1 MMAIATWFAVAI
13 FINALQRASERAFSG
28 FTNFSFCLYKYA
40 RTKCI
45 ILHDECLNRLW
56 HVDACVE
63 ALTYS
68 EIQCLTATEQ
78 YQIPLLKDVILE
90 TSLPLMIDVK
100 SEITVDF
107 ICDVLQATHAVSR
120 ALIVGGNAIAHQKA
134 RSRLPMVQLGLTWN
148 ELIQPSLEVI
158 ESCHYDYFNPP
169 WSLLMEQDSEEPKL
183 RSDTVAE
190 MHNHGVRVSVW
201 TVDDLET
208 MWTLVN
214 AGVDLIITNQV
225 GSLTASYRRA
235 SQGTS

>member
-1 MMAIATWFAVAI
+1 M
-13 FINALQRASERAFSG
+13 
-28 FTNFSFCLYKYA
+28 
-40 RTKCI
+40 
-45 ILHDECLNRLW
+45 
-56 HVDACVE
+56 
-63 ALTYS
+63 
-68 EIQCLTATEQ
+68 TATEQ
-78 YQIPLLKDVILE
+78 YQIPLLKDVILA

-169 WSLLMEQDSEEPKL
+169 WWLLMEQDSEEPKL

-201 TVDDLET
+201 TRII
-208 MWTLVN
+208 VN
-214 AGVDLIITNQV
+214 ARTTIEAEVERANLCRQF
-225 GSLTASYRRA
+225 RRIK
-235 SQGTS
+235 SFIGGELCTIRGTL